1 MEITNAKH
9 MKKQKP
15 IVLNKD
21 YLTRLEAQLYLGIS
35 ESAFDKLV
43 KRYCIPA
50 AKPPGCKVVFR
61 RSDLSE
67 LTELYFDQP
76 SINLGL
82 SV

>member
-1 MEITNAKH
+1 

-15 IVLNKD
+15 VILNKD
-21 YLTRLEAQLYLGIS
+21 YLTRFEAQMYLGIS
-35 ESAFDKLV
+35 ESAFDKLI
-43 KRYCIPA
+43 KRFCIPA

-67 LTELYFDQP
+67 LTELCFDQP